1 MFLRSYETS
10 FSISSFSASARTTPY
25 SLHRPDSRSSQR
37 RSGAVCS
44 GPGPAGWSVASPGCP
59 GSRAS
64 APTVRDPG
72 EHRGPRAAV
81 PGETLGKTL
90 DQSGPWVWAVCPPLG
105 PRAGASG
112 HGCSRRRAHGPVGGL
127 GRPRVPVTVRRGAED
142 RLPACVLPR
151 RLGPRGGGGD
161 SGLRLTA
168 KRGACQPVWGQCVSF
183 HHHCRAGPQGRPRT
197 AEKAPPATGRQ

>member
-1 MFLRSYETS
+1 MLRPGTCRLERGLTGLPRVQG
-10 FSISSFSASARTTPY
+10 FGPHSA
-25 SLHRPDSRSSQR
+25 
-37 RSGAVCS
+37 
-44 GPGPAGWSVASPGCP
+44 GPW
-59 GSRAS
+59 
-64 APTVRDPG
+64 

-127 GRPRVPVTVRRGAED
+127 GWPLVPIPVRRGAED

-151 RLGPRGGGGD
+151 RLVPGGGGGD
-161 SGLRLTA
+161 SGLRLPA
-168 KRGACQPVWGQCVSF
+168 KRGACRPVWVQCVSF
-183 HHHCRAGPQGRPRT
+183 HHHCRAGPQGRLRT
-197 AEKAPPATGRQ
+197 AEKPPRPTGGQ

>member
-1 MFLRSYETS
+1 M
-10 FSISSFSASARTTPY
+10 
-25 SLHRPDSRSSQR
+25 
-37 RSGAVCS
+37 CS

-59 GSRAS
+59 GSMAS

-142 RLPACVLPR
+142 RLPACILPR
-151 RLGPRGGGGD
+151 RLGPGGGGGD
-161 SGLRLTA
+161 SGLQLTA

-197 AEKAPPATGRQ
+197 AEKAPPPHPGHRRAVALPPPGLRRGGRGGIMAGKPAASRAARRVMEL